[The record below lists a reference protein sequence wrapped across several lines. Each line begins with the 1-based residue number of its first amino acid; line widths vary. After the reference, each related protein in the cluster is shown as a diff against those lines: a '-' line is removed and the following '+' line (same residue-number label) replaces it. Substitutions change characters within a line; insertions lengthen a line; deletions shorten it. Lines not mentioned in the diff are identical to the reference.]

1 MMIRMT
7 ELVKRDIIDITTGA
21 KIGRLCDFTVDSTTA
36 TVKNLIVFGRRRCF
50 GFLRS
55 EDDIIID
62 WCDVKMFGKDT
73 ILINRCPEIAAR
85 LKKNI
90 IRELFEL
97 FK

>member
-21 KIGRLCDFTVDSTTA
+21 KIGRLCDFTVDSNTA

-50 GFLRS
+50 GLLRA
-55 EDDIIID
+55 EVDIIID

-73 ILINRCPEIAAR
+73 ILINKCPEIGKR
-85 LKKNI
+85 KRQNLFHDI
-90 IRELFEL
+90 FEL